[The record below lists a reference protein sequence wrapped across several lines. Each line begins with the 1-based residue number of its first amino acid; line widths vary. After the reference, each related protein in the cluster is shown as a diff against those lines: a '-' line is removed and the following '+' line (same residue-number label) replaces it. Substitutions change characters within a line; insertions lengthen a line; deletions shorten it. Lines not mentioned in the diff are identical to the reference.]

1 MIFIF
6 TLSVTAVDPSG
17 DKHAVYRYNKDIK
30 GEKVAGENLT
40 SEGTILQPGVAT
52 HRVPSVK
59 GSRSASLMTI
69 GSNSVTKVT
78 RRR

>member
-59 GSRSASLMTI
+59 GS
-69 GSNSVTKVT
+69 VTKVT